1 MNLNSQAIQQYVR
14 IALYW
19 AFGAL
24 GTYGVSVP
32 DDKRA
37 MIVSIAGTLATLAWT
52 MYGTRL
58 NGLLEQ
64 IKAKSGVQEIQ
75 VKVDPEQIA
84 PTTITDNTSSGITAK
99 AA

>member
-1 MNLNSQAIQQYVR
+1 MNLNSQSIQQYVR

-37 MIVSIAGTLATLAWT
+37 MIVSIAGTFATLAWT

-64 IKAKSGVQEIQ
+64 IKAKAGVQEVQ
-75 VKVDPEQIA
+75 VKVDQAVIA
-84 PTTITDNTSSGITAK
+84 PASVNDNTSSGITAK
-99 AA
+99 VA

>member
-1 MNLNSQAIQQYVR
+1 MNINSQAIQQYVR

-32 DDKRA
+32 DDRRA
-37 MIVSIAGTLATLAWT
+37 MIVSVAGTLATLAWT

-64 IKAKSGVQEIQ
+64 IKAKAGVQEIQ

-84 PTTITDNTSSGITAK
+84 PAAITQNTSDGITAK